1 MKRNRLITLGLAIL
15 TVFSASSC
23 RRREAPVIH
32 KNSITIALTDSGL
45 GGLSIMAEAA
55 ALLKTSGLY
64 ERVNLVF
71 FNALFSNDSG
81 YNSLPDREAKIRVF
95 DSALRSLAADIR
107 PDQILV
113 ACNTLSVLIPD
124 TPFARTA
131 KIPVPGIIDAGVEM
145 FDRALRDQ
153 PDAALL
159 LFGTET
165 TMAEDTHRRRL
176 VDRGISAP
184 RIIPQACPELAGYI
198 ENEWAG
204 ENTGMLIA
212 AYVDEALA
220 KLPAP
225 PPPVYA
231 GLVCTHYGYSLNLW
245 KKAFAERGVT
255 LLGILNPN
263 DRLSDVL
270 FPPTAKKRFE
280 KTLISARIISMVE
293 IAANKQT
300 SLGAWL
306 ERISP
311 EVAAAL
317 RATELRPNLFEWK
330 SLLK

>member
-15 TVFSASSC
+15 IVFFSSDC
-23 RRREAPVIH
+23 RRGEAPAVPQD
-32 KNSITIALTDSGL
+32 SITIALTDSGL

-55 ALLKTSGLY
+55 ARLKTSGLY
-64 ERVNLVF
+64 EHVNLVF

-95 DSALRSLAADIR
+95 DSALRSLAEEAK

-131 KIPVPGIIDAGVEM
+131 KIPVIGIIDAGVEM
-145 FDRALRDQ
+145 FDQALRDR

-165 TMAEDTHRRRL
+165 TIAEDAHRRRL
-176 VDRGISAP
+176 VDLGIAVQ

-204 ENTGMLIA
+204 ENTGMMIA

-225 PPPVYA
+225 LPPIYA
-231 GLVCTHYGYSLNLW
+231 GLVCTHYGYALDLW
-245 KKAFAERGVT
+245 KKAFAERGGT

-263 DRLSDVL
+263 DRLPDVL
-270 FPPTAKKRFE
+270 FPTAEKKRFE
-280 KTLISARIISMVE
+280 KTLISARVVSMVE

-317 RATELRPNLFEWK
+317 RAYKLRPGLFEWK
-330 SLLK
+330 TLLN

>member
-1 MKRNRLITLGLAIL
+1 
-15 TVFSASSC
+15 
-23 RRREAPVIH
+23 
-32 KNSITIALTDSGL
+32 
-45 GGLSIMAEAA
+45 
-55 ALLKTSGLY
+55 
-64 ERVNLVF
+64 
-71 FNALFSNDSG
+71 
-81 YNSLPDREAKIRVF
+81 
-95 DSALRSLAADIR
+95 
-107 PDQILV
+107 
-113 ACNTLSVLIPD
+113 
-124 TPFARTA
+124 
-131 KIPVPGIIDAGVEM
+131 
-145 FDRALRDQ
+145 
-153 PDAALL
+153 
-159 LFGTET
+159 
-165 TMAEDTHRRRL
+165 
-176 VDRGISAP
+176 
-184 RIIPQACPELAGYI
+184 
-198 ENEWAG
+198 
-204 ENTGMLIA
+204 MLIA
-212 AYVDEALA
+212 AYVEEALA

-231 GLVCTHYGYSLNLW
+231 GLVCTHYGYSLDLW